1 MTPPRVDDD
10 VIEACRKGDREALRR
25 IFLDCKDLV
34 YSTALHYFG
43 GDRAMAADITQDVF
57 LKLAERIGQYRG
69 EARFTTWLQRITVNA
84 CLDEKRRGRR
94 LVSLEDAP
102 NVAAMADTAPPP
114 KPEIARAVASAL
126 SGLNAQVR
134 ITILLKYFDDLSYDE
149 IAQAMG
155 CSRGTVAS
163 RLNRGHAA
171 LAQRLAHWKGKLS
184 SGGGHV

>member
-10 VIEACRKGDREALRR
+10 VIEACRKGDRDALRR

-34 YSTALHYFG
+34 YSTAVHYFG
-43 GDRAMAADITQDVF
+43 GDRTMAADITQDVF
-57 LKLAERIGQYRG
+57 VKLAERIGQYRG

-84 CLDEKRRGRR
+84 CLDEKRRTRR
-94 LVSLEDAP
+94 LVPLDDEPDVEAITDP
-102 NVAAMADTAPPP
+102 TPVP
-114 KPEIARAVASAL
+114 KPEMARAVADAL

-134 ITILLKYFDDLSYDE
+134 MTILLKYVDDLSYDD
-149 IAQAMG
+149 IAGAMG

-171 LAQRLAHWKGKLS
+171 LARRLAHWKRKLS
-184 SGGGHV
+184 TGGGHV